1 MVADNEGKIKIDR
14 SRRFPSY
21 SLARSPVPEESGVSI
36 SAREKER
43 LVWLPGRGAYVHSNR
58 ECIETLIRK
67 GSLSRAL
74 RRKIVLDED
83 LQQRI
88 LRIFE

>member
-1 MVADNEGKIKIDR
+1 MVADNQGKIKIDC
-14 SRRFPSY
+14 SRTFLS
-21 SLARSPVPEESGVSI
+21 RSPGLDESGASV

-43 LVWLPGRGAYVHSNR
+43 VVWRPGRGAYVHSDR

-67 GSLSRAL
+67 GTLGRAL
-74 RRKIVLDED
+74 RRKVVVDED

>member
-1 MVADNEGKIKIDR
+1 MVADNDGKIKIDR
-14 SRRFPSY
+14 SRTFPSY
-21 SLARSPVPEESGVSI
+21 SRSSGLEEADASV
-36 SAREKER
+36 SAREKKR
-43 LVWLPGRGAYVHSNR
+43 FLWRPGRGAYVHSNV

-67 GSLSRAL
+67 GTLSRAL
-74 RRKIVLDED
+74 RRKVVVDED